1 MSDPARLLIAGGAG
15 FLGAALARAYLAQG
29 ARVTVLD
36 NFSTGSR
43 DVARSLAAAGAEL
56 IEGDIRTP
64 PPLPAADL
72 VLNLACPASPRHY
85 QADPIAT
92 WETNVLGTRALALW
106 ALDIGATFL
115 QASTSE
121 VYGDPLSHPQRE
133 EDWGHVNPLGPRA
146 CYDEGKRAAETLLS
160 DLARHRGLDLRI
172 ARIFNTY
179 GPGMGTGDGR
189 ILPSFLARARAG
201 QPLLVFGD
209 GTQTR
214 SLCHVD
220 DMVRGLQSLAQ
231 APQAAGQVVNLGNPD
246 ERSVLDIARAVI
258 AATGSAAGWVHQDL
272 PQDDPVRRRPDIT
285 RARSLLGWE
294 PQIDFDTGLTTLL

>member
-1 MSDPARLLIAGGAG
+1 MTAPARLLIAGGAG
-15 FLGAALARAYLAQG
+15 FLGAALARAYLAEG
-29 ARVTVLD
+29 ACVTVLD
-36 NFSTGSR
+36 DFSTGSR
-43 DVARSLAAAGAEL
+43 DVAKSLASGGAEM
-56 IEGDIRTP
+56 IEGDIRNL
-64 PPLPAADL
+64 PPLPDADL

-85 QADPIAT
+85 QADPVGT

-106 ALDIGATFL
+106 ALERGATFL

-121 VYGDPLSHPQRE
+121 VYGDPLRHPQRE

-179 GPGMGTGDGR
+179 GPGMGAGDGR

-201 QPLLVFGD
+201 EPLVVFGD

-246 ERSVLDIARAVI
+246 ERTVLDIARAVI
-258 AATGSAAGWVHQDL
+258 SATGSAAGWVHADL
-272 PQDDPVRRRPDIT
+272 PQDDPMRRRPDIT
-285 RARSLLGWE
+285 RARTLLGWE
-294 PQIDFDTGLTTLL
+294 PQVDFDTGLATLL